1 MANLKAIRNRI
12 TSVKGT
18 QQITGA
24 MRMVAAAKMRRATES
39 INAAR
44 PYADKLGG
52 IIQNLSSQVLTS
64 TSEALLSPLFTQREE
79 NNILIVSVAA
89 DRGLCGGFNANI
101 NKSALLIANQYKA
114 EGKTVKFVCIG
125 KKSSDFFK
133 KRDFE
138 VIESYTDIF
147 NHLQYEIASNI
158 SNYVSNLFVN
168 GSYDKIVL
176 VYNEFKSVI
185 AQVQKNID
193 FLPIVPEQK
202 DEEEENT
209 GIPIEFI
216 FEPSPA
222 VILETLLPKHLTMQ
236 IWKALLDSNAA
247 EQGARM
253 AAMESATENAK
264 DLIKSL
270 NLIYNRSRQ
279 AAITQEISEI
289 VGGAEAIAS

>member
-24 MRMVAAAKMRRATES
+24 MRMVAAAKMRRATEAIS
-39 INAAR
+39 AAR

-64 TSEALLSPLFTQREE
+64 STEALLSPLFTQREV
-79 NNILIVSVAA
+79 NNVLIISVAA

-101 NKSALLIANQYKA
+101 NKSALSIAQQYKS
-114 EGKTVKFVCIG
+114 EGKTVKFICIG
-125 KKSSDFFK
+125 KKSNDFFK
-133 KRDFE
+133 KREFE
-138 VIESYTDIF
+138 VIENYTDIF
-147 NHLQYEIASNI
+147 NNLQYDLATKI
-158 SNYVSNLFVN
+158 SNYASNLFVN
-168 GSYDKIVL
+168 GDFDKVVL

-202 DEEEENT
+202 DEEEST
-209 GIPIEFI
+209 GIPIEFV

-264 DLIKSL
+264 ELIKSL

-289 VGGAEAIAS
+289 VGGAEAISS

>member
-18 QQITGA
+18 QQITRA

-44 PYADKLGG
+44 PYADKLGE
-52 IIQNLSSQVLTS
+52 IIKNLSSQVLTS
-64 TSEALLSPLFTQREE
+64 TSEALLSPLFTQREI
-79 NNILIVSVAA
+79 NNALIVSVAS

-101 NKSALLIANQYKA
+101 NKTALLIANQYKSD
-114 EGKTVKFVCIG
+114 GNNVKFVCIG
-125 KKSSDFFK
+125 KKSYDFFK
-133 KRDFE
+133 KKDFE
-138 VIESYTDIF
+138 VIKSYTNIF
-147 NHLQYEIASNI
+147 NQLQYEIAVEI
-158 SNYVSNLFVN
+158 SKFISNLFVN
-168 GSYDKIVL
+168 GNYDKIVL
-176 VYNEFKSVI
+176 VYNEFKSVVT
-185 AQVQKNID
+185 QVQKNID

-202 DEEEENT
+202 DDEEKSS
-209 GIPIEFI
+209 GVPIEFI
-216 FEPSPA
+216 FEPSPSL
-222 VILETLLPKHLTMQ
+222 ILETLLPKHLTMQ

-247 EQGARM
+247 EQSARM

-264 DLIKSL
+264 ELIKSL

-289 VGGAEAIAS
+289 VGGAEAIS